1 MNPAAHHVHRARRSP
16 RHAVRRDSS
25 RAVGNRGKAGF
36 TLLEL
41 LVATAIGAIVLLVI
55 NTTFFGALR
64 LHNTTHEKID
74 LDLVVQRTLGI
85 VRKDLAGIMLPANPQ
100 ATTNT
105 LSGQLVSDSFSTNAM
120 DSQGERVTP
129 DITTSS
135 GRIDGWTP
143 FAEVQTVA
151 YYLTPAA
158 DGGPTKDLVR
168 VVTRNLLP
176 ATDPIADTFTLLP
189 GVVSASLSFF
199 DGEYWADTW
208 DTTATGT
215 LPSAF
220 KFSLVL
226 APRGNAFAS
235 TNPGPVELV
244 VPVYVTTPTSAQLAA
259 DAALAAPA
267 L

>member
-1 MNPAAHHVHRARRSP
+1 MIAAGHHARRARRTSI
-16 RHAVRRDSS
+16 RRS
-25 RAVGNRGKAGF
+25 GGEGGF

-41 LVATAIGAIVLLVI
+41 LLATAIGAVVLLVV

-64 LHNTTHEKID
+64 LHNTTHDKID
-74 LDLVVQRTLGI
+74 QDLVLQRTLGI

-105 LSGQLVSDSFSTNAM
+105 LSGQLMSDSFSTHSM
-120 DSQGERVTP
+120 DSMGERVTP

-135 GRIDGWTP
+135 GHIDGWTP

-151 YYLTPAA
+151 YYLTAAA
-158 DGGPTKDLVR
+158 DGSPTKDLVR
-168 VVTRNLLP
+168 VVTRNLLS
-176 ATDPIADTFTLLP
+176 AADPIADTYTLLS
-189 GVVSASLSFF
+189 GVDSASLAYF
-199 DGEYWADTW
+199 DGEFWAETW
-208 DTTATGT
+208 DSTATST
-215 LPSAF
+215 LPAAF

-226 APRGNAFAS
+226 APRGNAISSA
-235 TNPGPVELV
+235 NPGPVELI

-259 DAALAAPA
+259 DAALAAPV

>member
-1 MNPAAHHVHRARRSP
+1 MITAGRQPRRAPRTAAL
-16 RHAVRRDSS
+16 RHGGVR
-25 RAVGNRGKAGF
+25 GF

-41 LVATAIGAIVLLVI
+41 LLATAIGAVVLLVI

-74 LDLVVQRTLGI
+74 QDLVLQRTLGI

-105 LSGQLVSDSFSTNAM
+105 LSGQLMSDSFSTNSM
-120 DSQGERVTP
+120 DNVGERVTP

-143 FAEVQTVA
+143 FSEVQTVA
-151 YYLTPAA
+151 YYLTASA
-158 DGGPTKDLVR
+158 DGSPTKDLVR

-176 ATDPIADTFTLLP
+176 AADAIADTYTLLP
-189 GVVSASLSFF
+189 GVVSAAISYF

-208 DTTATGT
+208 DSSTTGT
-215 LPSAF
+215 LPAAF
-220 KFSLVL
+220 KFSFVM
-226 APRGNAFAS
+226 APRGNATSAA
-235 TNPGPVELV
+235 NPGPVELI

-259 DAALAAPA
+259 DAAAAAPV